1 MLLILFLPIDINMQ
15 PKKSN
20 KTKKTLPSQM
30 IRVPTP
36 LIKGVKEL
44 SRLHR
49 LGLTNAVIQG
59 LQSLI
64 SNIDSNNDIDNGISN
79 ETIKQLSLRLEK
91 LESRNSN
98 DSDVDSNSISSSVT
112 SLSQKLEALQTR
124 IAQVENA
131 IRVLEQRQLSTPT
144 RRQPFNFHPPQLELE
159 AYTGENLAKRLGIDL
174 ATLEREKMGNSPKNF
189 ESWCRSKDPSSMAWR
204 PGKDGLYHPV
214 K

>member
-1 MLLILFLPIDINMQ
+1 MPPL
-15 PKKSN
+15 KSN
-20 KTKKTLPSQM
+20 KTKKTPPSQM
-30 IRVPTP
+30 LRVPTP
-36 LIKGVKEL
+36 LIEAVKEL

-49 LGLTNAVIQG
+49 LGHTNAVLQG
-59 LQSLI
+59 LQELLSK
-64 SNIDSNNDIDNGISN
+64 IDSNNDIDIETSS
-79 ETIKQLSLRLEK
+79 ETIKQLQLRLSK
-91 LESRNSN
+91 LESRNSS
-98 DSDVDSNSISSSVT
+98 DSDVDSNLISSSVT
-112 SLSQKLEALQTR
+112 SLSQKLEALTTR

-144 RRQPFNFHPPQLELE
+144 RRQPFNFHPPQLELQ

-174 ATLEREKMGNSPKNF
+174 ATLEREKMANSPKDF

>member
-1 MLLILFLPIDINMQ
+1 ML
-15 PKKSN
+15 
-20 KTKKTLPSQM
+20 
-30 IRVPTP
+30 RVPTP
-36 LIKGVKEL
+36 LVEAVKEL

-49 LGLTNAVIQG
+49 LGLTSAVLQG

-64 SNIDSNNDIDNGISN
+64 SNIDSNADIDNGISG
-79 ETIKQLSLRLEK
+79 ETIKQLSLRLSS

-98 DSDVDSNSISSSVT
+98 ASDVDSVFYSSQMT
-112 SLSQKLEALQTR
+112 SLSQKLEALTTR

-131 IRVLEQRQLSTPT
+131 IRVLEQRQLSTHT
-144 RRQPFNFHPPQLELE
+144 RRQPFNYHPPQLELK
-159 AYTGENLAKRLGIDL
+159 AYTGENLAKRLGIDV
-174 ATLEREKMGNSPKNF
+174 ATLEREKMANSPKDF

>member
-1 MLLILFLPIDINMQ
+1 ML
-15 PKKSN
+15 
-20 KTKKTLPSQM
+20 
-30 IRVPTP
+30 RVPTP
-36 LIKGVKEL
+36 LIEAVKEL

-49 LGLTNAVIQG
+49 LGHTNAVLQG
-59 LQSLI
+59 LQELLSK
-64 SNIDSNNDIDNGISN
+64 IDSNNDIDIETSS
-79 ETIKQLSLRLEK
+79 ETIKQLQLRLSK
-91 LESRNSN
+91 LESRNSS
-98 DSDVDSNSISSSVT
+98 DSDVDSNLISSSVT
-112 SLSQKLEALQTR
+112 SLSQKLEALTTR

-144 RRQPFNFHPPQLELE
+144 RRQPFNFHPPQLELQ

-174 ATLEREKMGNSPKNF
+174 ATLEREKMANSPKDF